1 MEILNLYSR
10 KTPLYLTLLG
20 LILFLI
26 SSHVLAEGTEQV
38 MPTAANGV
46 ALYSDNVNGT
56 GPRLGAPQN
65 ERIRFD
71 ISDNTV
77 ENLYFGGNFY
87 DRNPIVQRTD
97 VYIRITD
104 AAGTVVYGPQLY
116 PTVGAGYIPNYAQ
129 AVAGPNISGTNPAGY
144 TPLVF
149 NPTANGDYY
158 IEVYASAN
166 GGATMLVDYVV
177 GVLFDFTVG
186 ETTGT
191 IYPGRV
197 SCQKWDFLTYNPATF
212 AGSIDYS
219 FDGDFYSYTEDSTVL
234 LVNFNSGFYPFGY
247 ELAMTKYGINNTGDF
262 INDRISTVNTGSS
275 PNFANGFLV
284 FLNEPDP
291 NIFIRS
297 NLSSTPALTN
307 DIYGCPGAYFIPF
320 YISDPGDFVLL
331 LDLNGNPG
339 YQQGTA
345 DRYFELFDSPSG
357 NHVISWDGL
366 DGLGAVVTGG
376 TSINLQASLFR
387 GRTNLPMFDA
397 EQNRNGISVTAISPS
412 TGNRK
417 LYWDDSFLT
426 NFGTCGSLATDN
438 TTGAGVAETPLLG
451 GIAGPSHAWNGTG
464 AGYTIPAPTVG
475 DGSTTG
481 ATCDD
486 FGNAR
491 TINTWFYSFDVSS
504 GIVAKILP
512 TCDNDNDGI
521 LDPIDIDD
529 DNDGILDID
538 EDGSDALLDA
548 DGDGIPNYLDAD
560 FAGFVDANNDGV
572 NDNFDLD
579 NDGIINSFDSDAD
592 GDGCSDVTEA
602 GYTDASPIDGY
613 VDGTGIN
620 PNGTVSGS
628 DGYGTPLDVNPAN
641 GTDDYLEAGSILPNT
656 GPDQFISTNSTVMAA
671 NAPSVGTGTWT
682 LISGIG
688 TIVDVNSPTSSI
700 IALTQGANIF
710 RWTFTNGTCTS
721 YDDIIITVD
730 INDFDGDGIP
740 DSIDLDDD
748 NDGILDSQEFCG
760 DNVSTFSCLT
770 ADPNLDSDGDGIINY
785 QDPDFA
791 AANGTT
797 LNGAGV
803 LSSLDTD
810 GDGII
815 DSYDL
820 DSDNDGCFDVIEAGN
835 TDSDFDGILGDTPT
849 IVDANGQVTGT
860 NVVDG
865 YIGTNANVTTVN
877 PVSNAGTD
885 GTVVICP
892 GSTVTQA
899 QLESA
904 ITGEDTGGIW
914 QEAFGGAGTYHYV
927 VTSLG
932 GCTDTSLVTVTYAT
946 TDSDGD
952 GYPDLCDLDDDNDG
966 ILDFVELGYSVE
978 GTSLGVAD
986 SIPCGQRFYQVINT
1000 PSLGQLYLLNVVD
1013 GSYIE
1018 IGSPA
1023 AFTYN
1028 GIGFNETDGFIYG
1041 TAQEAGTDALGNT
1054 IANKDLIKIDADG
1067 EVFRVAATAITGNNN
1082 AGDCY
1087 NNTLWSRDGN
1097 QIVQINLT
1105 TGATIQSVTP
1115 IPTLTGEILIADGV
1129 VYRWLDN
1136 GGVPTLYYGTLPA
1149 SGGGML
1155 TLSQTVISGA
1165 PAGSKGSG
1173 AAFTSIDPT
1182 TGNYILHWPE
1192 NGSGDVYEIVGIGTS
1207 SVSASIV
1214 GGSAVSNT
1222 NDGAACPSG
1231 VNPYILIDTDNDGT
1245 PDYLDTDSDDDG
1257 CPDAVEAAG
1266 SFTQNDVDGSL
1277 QLTGGVDGNGIPSV
1291 TSGGQATTAN
1301 VTTSNPAP
1309 NAGTDGTIV
1318 ICTGSTVTQAQ
1329 LEVAITGEDTG
1340 GTWQEAFAGT
1350 GIYHY
1355 VIISVGGCTDTS
1367 EVVVSE
1373 QAQPIAGTTTPFTIC
1388 AGSTVTLAELNGS
1401 LSGADA
1407 GGTWSPALAGGGTY
1421 TYTVAA
1427 TSPCTVNATV
1437 TVLVSEQAQPISGT
1451 TTAFSICAGSTV
1463 TLAELNGSLSGAD
1476 AGGTWSPALAGGGTY
1491 TYTVVATSPCIVNAT
1506 VTVVVS
1512 EQAQAIAGTT
1522 TPFTICAGSTV
1533 TLAELNGSL
1542 SGADTGGTW
1551 SPALAGGGT
1560 YTYTAG
1566 AISPC
1571 TVDATV
1577 TVVVSEQATT
1587 TIANAG
1593 PAQTVFA
1600 TSATLAG

>member
-339 YQQGTA
+339 YQQGTT

-438 TTGAGVAETPLLG
+438 TTGAGVAETPLLE

-521 LDPIDIDD
+521 LDPFDIDD
-529 DNDGILDID
+529 DNDGILDVD

-560 FAGFVDANNDGV
+560 FAGFVDTNNDGV

-579 NDGIINSFDSDAD
+579 NDGIINSFDIDAD

-656 GPDQFISTNSTVMAA
+656 GPDQYISTNSTVMAA

-721 YDDIIITVD
+721 FDDIIITVN

-877 PVSNAGTD
+877 PASNAGTD
-885 GTVVICP
+885 GVSTIC
-892 GSTVTQA
+892 V
-899 QLESA
+899 
-904 ITGEDTGGIW
+904 
-914 QEAFGGAGTYHYV
+914 
-927 VTSLG
+927 
-932 GCTDTSLVTVTYAT
+932 
-946 TDSDGD
+946 
-952 GYPDLCDLDDDNDG
+952 
-966 ILDFVELGYSVE
+966 
-978 GTSLGVAD
+978 
-986 SIPCGQRFYQVINT
+986 
-1000 PSLGQLYLLNVVD
+1000 
-1013 GSYIE
+1013 
-1018 IGSPA
+1018 
-1023 AFTYN
+1023 
-1028 GIGFNETDGFIYG
+1028 
-1041 TAQEAGTDALGNT
+1041 
-1054 IANKDLIKIDADG
+1054 
-1067 EVFRVAATAITGNNN
+1067 
-1082 AGDCY
+1082 
-1087 NNTLWSRDGN
+1087 
-1097 QIVQINLT
+1097 
-1105 TGATIQSVTP
+1105 
-1115 IPTLTGEILIADGV
+1115 
-1129 VYRWLDN
+1129 
-1136 GGVPTLYYGTLPA
+1136 
-1149 SGGGML
+1149 
-1155 TLSQTVISGA
+1155 
-1165 PAGSKGSG
+1165 
-1173 AAFTSIDPT
+1173 
-1182 TGNYILHWPE
+1182 
-1192 NGSGDVYEIVGIGTS
+1192 
-1207 SVSASIV
+1207 
-1214 GGSAVSNT
+1214 
-1222 NDGAACPSG
+1222 
-1231 VNPYILIDTDNDGT
+1231 
-1245 PDYLDTDSDDDG
+1245 
-1257 CPDAVEAAG
+1257 
-1266 SFTQNDVDGSL
+1266 
-1277 QLTGGVDGNGIPSV
+1277 
-1291 TSGGQATTAN
+1291 
-1301 VTTSNPAP
+1301 
-1309 NAGTDGTIV
+1309 
-1318 ICTGSTVTQAQ
+1318 GSTVTQAQ

-1350 GIYHY
+1350 GTYHY
-1355 VIISVGGCTDTS
+1355 VVISVGGCTDTS

-1373 QAQPIAGTTTPFTIC
+1373 QAQAIAGTTTAFTICAGSTVTLAELNGSLSGADAGGTWSPALAGGGTYTYTVIATSPCTVNATVTVLVSEQAQPISGTTTAFTIC

-1437 TVLVSEQAQPISGT
+1437 TV
-1451 TTAFSICAGSTV
+1451 
-1463 TLAELNGSLSGAD
+1463 
-1476 AGGTWSPALAGGGTY
+1476 
-1491 TYTVVATSPCIVNAT
+1491 
-1506 VTVVVS
+1506 VVS

-1533 TLAELNGSL
+1533 TLTELNGSL

-1593 PAQTVFA
+1593 PAQTIFA
-1600 TSATLAG
+1600 TSATLAGNNPIAGSGVWAQISGPNTAGITTPGANNSGLTGLIEGTYIFEWTISNAPCPPSSNQVTIIVDLTNDAPSQGNETLIVDEDDPATTSIDLTANNIDPDGTQTDLTTIVSSTGGGTITNNGDGTIDYTPALNFNGIDTVIYTVCDNGLPLPVECVNDTLFV